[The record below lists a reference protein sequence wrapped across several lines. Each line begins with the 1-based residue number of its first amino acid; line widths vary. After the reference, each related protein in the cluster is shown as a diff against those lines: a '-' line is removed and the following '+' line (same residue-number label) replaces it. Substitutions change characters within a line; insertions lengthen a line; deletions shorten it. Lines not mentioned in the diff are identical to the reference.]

1 MIQSLLLSLRG
12 RLFVAFTFIIVL
24 TVFLTGIIASFITT
38 DRFEALTAEQ
48 GSYQASKI
56 VPLLEASYAVNGSW
70 DELELLLQNQL
81 LNSSAEIGVPKN
93 DWYQIIYRELE
104 VEGEPT
110 PPLTREEIVTL
121 AAERGVSLTQLEN
134 AILQNEYSKLQ
145 ATNSLSNIDQII
157 LLANTVRTVRAFMDK
172 FSTPG
177 EIAPSSVPQQEL
189 LADYLLSGQR
199 LLVVNKEG
207 VLVYDSDSA
216 DPLAYTE
223 GIVNHGVPIHNLA
236 TGEQIGTAI
245 VATGTGFYNAQ
256 QERFLNGVS
265 NALVISG
272 IIAGLAALI
281 VAAVISSEVTAP
293 VAALT
298 DAARDLARGKQLQP
312 LYVDAVNEVGQM
324 SLTFNQMAQSLENQR
339 ALRRQLVN
347 DLAHE
352 LGTPLSVIELEMQ
365 SLRNGQQTAEHT
377 VARVQMELDLLRN
390 LVNDL
395 DLLTAEQTKLQ
406 LHKEPLELAFFT
418 NRAVDRW
425 RPPAETNQ
433 INLSFVE
440 PEKPLPPTQ
449 GDISRLIQVLGNL
462 INNALRHTPPDGEII
477 VSCMQSTLT
486 ELELDAPHIPA
497 EAAAQEWLVTTI
509 QDSGEGIPAADIPH
523 VFDRFYRTE
532 ETRARHNGR
541 GLGLAIVKQIID
553 AHGGYVWVTSEEGKG
568 STFGFCLPIKEEERE
583 GNGNW

>member
-1 MIQSLLLSLRG
+1 
-12 RLFVAFTFIIVL
+12 V
-24 TVFLTGIIASFITT
+24 
-38 DRFEALTAEQ
+38 
-48 GSYQASKI
+48 
-56 VPLLEASYAVNGSW
+56 
-70 DELELLLQNQL
+70 
-81 LNSSAEIGVPKN
+81 
-93 DWYQIIYRELE
+93 
-104 VEGEPT
+104 
-110 PPLTREEIVTL
+110 
-121 AAERGVSLTQLEN
+121 
-134 AILQNEYSKLQ
+134 
-145 ATNSLSNIDQII
+145 
-157 LLANTVRTVRAFMDK
+157 LLANTVRTVRAFMNQ
-172 FSTPG
+172 FTMASEP
-177 EIAPSSVPQQEL
+177 VPQQEL

-199 LLVVNKEG
+199 LLVVNQEG
-207 VLVYDSDSA
+207 VLVYDSGSA
-216 DPLAYTE
+216 DSLEFTD
-223 GIVNHGVPIHNLA
+223 GMVNHGVPIHDLA
-236 TGEQIGTAI
+236 TGEQVGTAI

-256 QERFLNGVS
+256 QERFLNGIS

-272 IIAGLAALI
+272 IIAAAAALI

-298 DAARDLARGKQLQP
+298 DAARDLAHGKQLQP

-339 ALRRQLVN
+339 TLRRQLVN

-352 LGTPLSVIELEMQ
+352 LGTPLSVIQLEMQ
-365 SLRNGQQTAEHT
+365 SLHNGQQTAERA

-395 DLLTAEQTKLQ
+395 DLLTSEQTKLQ

-418 NRAVDRW
+418 NRAVERW

-440 PEKPLPPTQ
+440 PEQPLAHTQ

-462 INNALRHTPPDGEII
+462 INNALRHTPPDGKIV
-477 VSCMQSTLT
+477 VSCLQTTL
-486 ELELDAPHIPA
+486 EALDLDIAYIPA

-509 QDSGEGIPAADIPH
+509 QDSGEGIPTADVPH

-568 STFGFCLPIKEEERE
+568 STFGFCLPIKQVDNGE
-583 GNGNW
+583 NGNW

>member
-24 TVFLTGIIASFITT
+24 TVVLTGIIASFITT

-56 VPLLEASYAVNGSW
+56 APLLEATYAVNGGW
-70 DELELLLQNQL
+70 DGLELLLQNQL
-81 LNSSAEIGVPKN
+81 LNSSAEVGVPKN
-93 DWYQIIYRELE
+93 DWYQIISDELQLE
-104 VEGEPT
+104 RGSAAK
-110 PPLTREEIVTL
+110 LTNETIVTL
-121 AAERGVSLTQLEN
+121 AAERGVSLTQLEK
-134 AILQNEYSKLQ
+134 AILQHEYSKLQ
-145 ATNSLSNIDQII
+145 AASSLSDIDQII
-157 LLANTVRTVRAFMDK
+157 LLANTIRTVQAFMNTFITTGEVTD
-172 FSTPG
+172 TP
-177 EIAPSSVPQQEL
+177 VPPQEL

-199 LLVVNKEG
+199 LLVVDKEG
-207 VLVYDSDSA
+207 RLVYDSGNSDSLEFV
-216 DPLAYTE
+216 D
-223 GIVNHGVPIHNLA
+223 GMVNHGVPIYDLA
-236 TGEQIGTAI
+236 TGEQVGTAI
-245 VATGTGFYNAQ
+245 VATGTGFHNAQ
-256 QERFLNGVS
+256 QERFLNGIS

-272 IIAGLAALI
+272 VIAGLAALI

-293 VAALT
+293 VVALT
-298 DAARDLARGKQLQP
+298 DAARNLAHGKQSQP
-312 LYVDAVNEVGQM
+312 LYVDAANEVGQM

-352 LGTPLSVIELEMQ
+352 LGTPLSVIQQEMH
-365 SLRNGQQTAEHT
+365 SLRNGQQTAERA

-406 LHKEPLELAFFT
+406 LHTEPLELAFFT
-418 NRAVDRW
+418 NRAVERW

-440 PEKPLPPTQ
+440 PEQPLAHTQ

-462 INNALRHTPPDGEII
+462 INNALRHTPPNGKIV
-477 VSCMQSTLT
+477 VSCLQTTL
-486 ELELDAPHIPA
+486 EALDLDTTYIPA

-509 QDSGEGIPAADIPH
+509 QDSGEGISTADIPH

-568 STFGFCLPIKEEERE
+568 STFGFCLPIKQADNGE
-583 GNGNW
+583 NGNW